1 MSQLLA
7 QRGWLAAAAF
17 ILLALVLPSPLLAQS
32 GDGRM
37 AEEAYWQLIATT
49 LGQAQAQQSDGRVTA
64 LGDAAAT
71 FAAIT
76 TVTLS
81 DGTVVPVDHTVLAEQ
96 LRATPPDWSAII
108 GQFSTLLD
116 ERENWPGV
124 RYDEDAAAQARADL
138 AVILDD
144 LNTEPVTDE
153 ELAEI
158 ERQLRAGE
166 WGAETAEP
174 SVTPSRR
181 PINLQ
186 IPNLFVTL
194 LAVLGG
200 LILLAVLA
208 FAFRNLARDFA
219 ADADLPPEVEDA
231 DENLTAQT
239 ALARAQTFSRQQ
251 DYRTAVRYLYL
262 STLLIL
268 EEKGLL
274 RYNRTRTNR
283 EYIRS
288 VADKPEMA
296 RVLGDV
302 VEVFDRVWYGYEEI
316 DDTEYSSYQT
326 QVEKLR
332 QQRK

>member
-1 MSQLLA
+1 MPQPFT
-7 QRGWLAAAAF
+7 QRGWFAAALLSLF
-17 ILLALVLPSPLLAQS
+17 ILLPLPLRAQS

-37 AEEAYWQLIATT
+37 GAEAYWRLVADT
-49 LGQAQAQQSDGRVTA
+49 LEQARARQSDNSMTP
-64 LGDAAAT
+64 LGDAAAI
-71 FAAIT
+71 FATIT
-76 TVTLS
+76 TVALS

-96 LRATPPDWSAII
+96 LRATPPDWGAII
-108 GQFSTLLD
+108 GQLSTMLD
-116 ERENWPGV
+116 ERERWPEV
-124 RYDEDAAAQARADL
+124 RYDAAAAAQARADL

-144 LNTEPVTDE
+144 LNVEPITDE
-153 ELAEI
+153 TLAEI

-166 WGAETAEP
+166 WGTETAEP
-174 SVTPSRR
+174 AVTPPRR
-181 PINLQ
+181 PINLE
-186 IPNLFVTL
+186 IPNLLVIL
-194 LAVLGG
+194 LAIVGG
-200 LILLAVLA
+200 LILLAVLV

-316 DDTEYSSYQT
+316 DDQQYTTYQT

>member
-1 MSQLLA
+1 MNK
-7 QRGWLAAAAF
+7 RDCGGWLAAAT
-17 ILLALVLPSPLLAQS
+17 LALFLLLFPLVALAQS
-32 GDGRM
+32 DEGRIE
-37 AEEAYWQLIATT
+37 AEAYWELIARTREE
-49 LGQAQAQQSDGRVTA
+49 AQARQTA
-64 LGDAAAT
+64 LQMTPLSDAAAT
-71 FAAIT
+71 FATIS
-76 TVTLS
+76 TVVLN
-81 DGTVVPVDHTVLAEQ
+81 DGTAVPVDHSVLADQ
-96 LRATPPDWSAII
+96 LRTDPPDWEVVITQLGTMLS
-108 GQFSTLLD
+108 

-124 RYDEDAAAQARADL
+124 RYDAAAAAQARADL
-138 AVILDD
+138 DEILAD
-144 LNTEPVTDE
+144 LDTEPITDE

-158 ERQLRAGE
+158 ERQLQDGE
-166 WGAETAEP
+166 WGPEAGEP
-174 SVTPSRR
+174 ADLPQ
-181 PINLQ
+181 PISIT
-186 IPNLFVTL
+186 IPNVATIL
-194 LAVLGG
+194 LATVGG

-208 FAFRNLARDFA
+208 FAFRRLARDFA